1 MHALTSLIY
10 QGATGAGKTTLL
22 DVLADRVTVGVVTGD
37 MLVNGQARQKSFQRQ
52 TGYVQQQDIHLETAT
67 VREALRF
74 SAELRQPATTPL
86 TDKHAYVEDVIQLL
100 SMETYAE
107 AVIGVPGEG
116 IFSDTYM

>member
-22 DVLADRVTVGVVTGD
+22 DVLADRVTVGVGTGD

-86 TDKHAYVEDVIQLL
+86 KDKHAYVEDVIQLL